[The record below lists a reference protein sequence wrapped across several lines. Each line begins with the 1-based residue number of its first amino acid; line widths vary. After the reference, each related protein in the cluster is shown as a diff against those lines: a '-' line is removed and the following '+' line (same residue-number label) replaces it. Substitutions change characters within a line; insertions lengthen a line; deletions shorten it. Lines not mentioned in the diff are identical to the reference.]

1 MNLLPLSFLPDV
13 FLSACFDKTRLVR
26 WVKFWFLVL
35 LTKIHMSG
43 AFPSLRYRTAVPL
56 LFWLV
61 CCQAFAPPSLRLSV
75 TDGNASNLS
84 PFRQTTQAL
93 GLLEHLAQDQ
103 AASVALRLRD
113 PYLGWLC
120 LRCPCSPVGF
130 PVEPSGAGQSGHALW
145 ERFTSLGLQQCQSWH
160 PDWRTQMA
168 VDDCCR
174 VRVSSLQPVYC
185 IVF

>member
-1 MNLLPLSFLPDV
+1 MCSYPRVSIKPGWSGEWSFGSWSCWRRSICQVPFQV
-13 FLSACFDKTRLVR
+13 CAIGPRFHCCFDLFVARHLHLQVCDLARLMAMR
-26 WVKFWFLVL
+26 
-35 LTKIHMSG
+35 
-43 AFPSLRYRTAVPL
+43 
-56 LFWLV
+56 
-61 CCQAFAPPSLRLSV
+61 
-75 TDGNASNLS
+75 NLS

-113 PYLGWLC
+113 PYLGWLW
-120 LRCPCSPVGF
+120 RCPCSPVGF

-168 VDDCCR
+168 VDDCC
-174 VRVSSLQPVYC
+174 VSFPMGLGFVSAVC
-185 IVF
+185 NRFTV